1 MMIDRA
7 LELRLAKRRAFIC
20 LCIAGLVFIV
30 GLFLPTGAGWGVVK
44 ATGEAA
50 LVGGLA
56 DWFAVVALF
65 RRPLGLPIPHTA
77 VIPRSKDQIADGLAE
92 FVKLRFLEPEA
103 LVTLLQRQEPVL
115 SLANWLSTPEN
126 ARRLGG
132 YAAAMVRHTM
142 DLIDD
147 QRVKAFMADAVRTV
161 AEKIDLSK
169 GLAAALKL
177 LTHEGRHEQLLV
189 DLIGAIQNE
198 LDREETRSYIAN
210 MVAAYLKDEHAV
222 VEKVLPTTWLSGKAA
237 GAIQTAVLQ
246 QLTHIAQMPQ
256 SEIRVKVNE
265 AIHKL
270 IENLE
275 TDENFLRRGEEI
287 KLQVMANQDFL
298 QYTQDLWTDL
308 RQWILDDLAKGVDES
323 LVSSRVQ
330 DIGLW
335 IGGKLSSDAELRQSL
350 EVHLASFVR
359 GLAPELAN
367 HLVDHIRDT
376 IRNWDASEMTTQ
388 LEQQVGSDLQAIR
401 ISGTLVGGLIGAAL
415 FLVSHGLALM
425 GIVVL

>member
-1 MMIDRA
+1 MIDKA
-7 LELRLAKRRAFIC
+7 LELRLAKRRAFTC
-20 LCIAGLVFIV
+20 LCIAGLVFVV
-30 GLFLPTGAGWGVVK
+30 GLFLPAGAAWGVVK

-103 LVTLLQRQEPVL
+103 LVALLQRREPVL
-115 SLANWLSTPEN
+115 TLANWLAMPEN
-126 ARRLGG
+126 ARRLGS
-132 YAAAMVRHTM
+132 YAAAMVGHTM

-147 QRVKAFMADAVRTV
+147 ERVKAFIADAVRTV

-189 DLIGAIQNE
+189 DIIGAIQNE
-198 LDREETRSYIAN
+198 LNREETRTYIAT
-210 MVAAYLKDEHAV
+210 MVGAYLKDEHAV
-222 VEKVLPTTWLSGKAA
+222 VETILPTTWLSGKAA
-237 GAIQTAVLQ
+237 GAIQTAVLK
-246 QLTHIAQMPQ
+246 QLTHIAQAPE

-275 TDENFLRRGEEI
+275 TDENFLKRGEEI

-298 QYTQDLWTDL
+298 KYTQELWTDF
-308 RQWILDDLAKGVDES
+308 RQWILDDLSKDVDQS
-323 LVSSRVQ
+323 VVAGRVQ

-335 IGGKLSSDAELRQSL
+335 IGGKLTSDEGLRRSL
-350 EVHLASFVR
+350 ETHLAAFVR
-359 GLAPELAN
+359 GLAPGLAN

-388 LEQQVGSDLQAIR
+388 LEQQLGSDLQAIR
-401 ISGTLVGGLIGAAL
+401 ISGTLVGGLIGAML
-415 FLVSHGLALM
+415 FLVSQGLAHQ
-425 GIVVL
+425 

>member
-103 LVTLLQRQEPVL
+103 LVALLQRQEPVL
-115 SLANWLSTPEN
+115 SLANWLTLPEN

-132 YAAAMVRHTM
+132 YAAAMLRHTL
-142 DLIDD
+142 DLVDD
-147 QRVKAFMADAVRTV
+147 QRVKAFIADAVRTV

-177 LTHEGRHEQLLV
+177 LTHEGRHEQLLLDV
-189 DLIGAIQNE
+189 IGAIQGE
-198 LDREETRSYIAN
+198 LDREETRTYIAE

-222 VEKVLPTTWLSGKAA
+222 VETILPTTWLSGKAA
-237 GAIQTAVLQ
+237 GAIQAAVLK
-246 QLTHIAQMPQ
+246 QLTHIAQAPQ
-256 SEIRVKVNE
+256 SEIRVKVNA
-265 AIHKL
+265 AIQKL

-298 QYTQDLWTDL
+298 KYTQELWTDF
-308 RQWILDDLAKGVDES
+308 REWILTDLSKGVDQS
-323 LVSSRVQ
+323 LLSGKVQ

-335 IGGKLSSDAELRQSL
+335 IGGKLSADEELRRSL
-350 EVHLASFVR
+350 EAHLAAFVR
-359 GLAPELAN
+359 ALAPELAN

-376 IRNWDASEMTTQ
+376 IRDWDASEMTTQ
-388 LEQQVGSDLQAIR
+388 LEQQLGSDLQAIR
-401 ISGTLVGGLIGAAL
+401 ISGTLVGGLIGALL
-415 FLVSHGLALM
+415 FLVSHGLALT
-425 GIVVL
+425 GLSGL

>member
-1 MMIDRA
+1 MIDRA

-20 LCIAGLVFIV
+20 LCLAGLVFVV
-30 GLFLPTGAGWGVVK
+30 GLFLPNGAWWGVVK

-103 LVTLLQRQEPVL
+103 LVALLQRQEPVRA
-115 SLANWLSTPEN
+115 LANWLAMPEN
-126 ARRLGG
+126 ARRLGS
-132 YAAAMVRHTM
+132 YAAAMVRHTL

-147 QRVKAFMADAVRTV
+147 QRVKAFIADAVRTV

-177 LTHEGRHEQLLV
+177 LTHEGRHEQLLLDIV
-189 DLIGAIQNE
+189 AAIQNE
-198 LDREETRSYIAN
+198 LNREETRIHIAA

-222 VEKVLPTTWLSGKAA
+222 VETLLPTAWLSGKAA
-237 GAIQTAVLQ
+237 GAIQTAVLK
-246 QLTHIAQMPQ
+246 QLTHIAQVPQ
-256 SEIRVKVNE
+256 SEIRVKANE
-265 AIHKL
+265 AIQKL
-270 IENLE
+270 ISNLE
-275 TDENFLRRGEEI
+275 SDENFIKRGEEI
-287 KLQVMANQDFL
+287 KLQVMSNQDFL
-298 QYTQDLWTDL
+298 KYTQELWTDF
-308 RQWILDDLAKGVDES
+308 RQWILEDLSKEVDQS
-323 LVSSRVQ
+323 VVSGKVQ

-335 IGGKLSSDAELRQSL
+335 IGGKLTSDEALRRSL
-350 EVHLASFVR
+350 EVHLAAFVR

-376 IRNWDASEMTTQ
+376 IRNWDASEMTIQ

-401 ISGTLVGGLIGAAL
+401 ISGTLVGGLIGATL
-415 FLVSHGLALM
+415 FAISNALALM
-425 GIVVL
+425 GLVVL